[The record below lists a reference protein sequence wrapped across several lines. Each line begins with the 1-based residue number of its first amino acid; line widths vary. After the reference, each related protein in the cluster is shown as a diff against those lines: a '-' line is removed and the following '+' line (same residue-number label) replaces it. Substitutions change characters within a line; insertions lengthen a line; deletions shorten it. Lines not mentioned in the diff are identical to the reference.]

1 MKKLYI
7 ILILFPLFNFGQ
19 DVSGSICEGVT
30 TELQSFDEFNIQ
42 VLISTENNPNF
53 WCSYCGLTLEDN
65 NGNIVAVENPWTAPS
80 FYGLAGGYTELRT
93 LDLIQNIS
101 FPFQGIL
108 NAVNGLMPNVNVDE
122 NFIIDVNNP
131 IDMKDGDIPFIMCS
145 WPLELNNNS
154 ELPGYFYENR
164 TILKT
169 IDILGRDSNRKS
181 LHIEIYND
189 GSVEKKYIIK

>member
-1 MKKLYI
+1 MKKF
-7 ILILFPLFNFGQ
+7 ILLLIVPLLSFGQ
-19 DVSGSICEGVT
+19 YTCEGVT
-30 TELQSFDEFNIQ
+30 TELQSFDDLNIQ

-80 FYGLAGGYTELRT
+80 FYGLAGGYIELRT

-101 FPFQGIL
+101 FPFQGAL

-131 IDMKDGDIPFIMCS
+131 IDMKDGDIPFTMCS
-145 WPLELNNNS
+145 WSFELNNNS
-154 ELPGYFYENR
+154 EITENFHQNR
-164 TILKT
+164 TIIKR
-169 IDILGRDSNRKS
+169 IDILGREVNNKG
-181 LHIEIYND
+181 LYIEIYND
-189 GSVEKKYIIK
+189 GSVQKSY